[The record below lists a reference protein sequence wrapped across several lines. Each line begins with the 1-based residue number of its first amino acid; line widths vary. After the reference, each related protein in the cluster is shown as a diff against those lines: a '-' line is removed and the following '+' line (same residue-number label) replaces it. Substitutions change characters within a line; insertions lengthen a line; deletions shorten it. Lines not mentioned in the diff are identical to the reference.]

1 MTWVKAATN
10 KDTNNDRL
18 DTKNTNK
25 VIIPNETPMIEI
37 IINTTNNKYTTVLS
51 IITITGFQLV
61 DY

>member
-25 VIIPNETPMIEI
+25 VMIPNETPMIAI

-51 IITITGFQLV
+51 IITIIGILLV

>member
-51 IITITGFQLV
+51 IITIIGFQLV